1 MIEIGK
7 ALPNLTEPTVTTGA
21 AEMFALKGIS
31 FVAAA
36 DHAGPRDQDQPCLTP
51 EYQGCA
57 ANYFT
62 DENDVGTSN

>member
-7 ALPNLTEPTVTTGA
+7 ALPNLTDPAVTTGA
-21 AEMFALKGIS
+21 AEMVAFKGIS
-31 FVAAA
+31 FLPHA
-36 DHAGPRDQDQPCLTP
+36 DHAGPRDHDQPRLVP

-57 ANYFT
+57 ADYFT